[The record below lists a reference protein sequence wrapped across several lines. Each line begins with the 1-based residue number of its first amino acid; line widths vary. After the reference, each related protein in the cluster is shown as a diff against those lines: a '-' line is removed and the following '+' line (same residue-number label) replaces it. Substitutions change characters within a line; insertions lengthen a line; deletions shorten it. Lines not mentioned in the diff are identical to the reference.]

1 MWAPNGKGKLI
12 SREPKGGYI
21 SQQMEA
27 VVPWLIV
34 NCLLLRCDESNASK

>member
-27 VVPWLIV
+27 VVPWPIV
-34 NCLLLRCDESNASK
+34 YSLPLRCNESDASK